1 MKRFHFQLQ
10 KVLELRKY
18 REEESK
24 IELGRAVG
32 VLSAIESRIREA
44 AEKRHHA
51 ARERFN
57 GGDMRNTISISNT
70 GSMQNSFSIIAWDNY
85 IIRLDQ
91 EVERLTGEAAQAEL
105 VVEEKRERYMEA
117 ERDLK
122 VMEKLREKREKEYR
136 KEMFAAETAEL
147 DDLRRPHGG
156 KGH

>member
-18 REEESK
+18 REEEAK

-51 ARERFN
+51 ARERF
-57 GGDMRNTISISNT
+57 GGDMRNSNGISNT
-70 GSMQNSFSIIAWDNY
+70 VSMQNSFSVIAWDNY
-85 IIRLDQ
+85 ITRLDQ
-91 EVERLTGEAAQAEL
+91 EVEHLTKDAAQAEL
-105 VVEEKRERYMEA
+105 AVEEKRERYMEA

-122 VMEKLREKREKEYR
+122 VLEKLKEKREKEYR
-136 KEMFAAETAEL
+136 KEVFAAETAEL
-147 DDLRRPHGG
+147 DDMRRRALKDFG
-156 KGH
+156 